1 MNMKTSN
8 NEVKRALSSTV
19 DAISD
24 ANQTMDNKLDELAGK
39 WKQKVGSAKVLWG
52 KLTDDELLKT
62 EGHVQ
67 KLGGLL
73 QERYAIT
80 KEAADK
86 QVSDFMSEFKK

>member
-1 MNMKTSN
+1 MTISK
-8 NEVKRALSSTV
+8 NELKHALSSL
-19 DAISD
+19 ASSASD
-24 ANQTMDNKLDELAGK
+24 ASHSMDNKLDEVAGK
-39 WKQKVGSAKVLWG
+39 WKQQVGSAKVIWG

-86 QVSDFMSEFKK
+86 QVSDFMSELKK

>member
-1 MNMKTSN
+1 MTTSKHDIKKTLSN
-8 NEVKRALSSTV
+8 SV
-19 DAISD
+19 DAVSD
-24 ANQTMDNKLDELAGK
+24 ATQTVDNKLDELAGR
-39 WKQKVGSAKVLWG
+39 WQQHVGSAKVLWG
-52 KLTDDELLKT
+52 KLTSDELLKT

-73 QERYAIT
+73 QERYAIS

>member
-1 MNMKTSN
+1 MTVLK
-8 NEVKRALSSTV
+8 NEFKS
-19 DAISD
+19 AISSV
-24 ANQTMDNKLDELAGK
+24 ANSVSDVNHSMDNKLDEMAGK
-39 WKQKVGSAKVLWG
+39 WKQKVGSAKVMWG

-62 EGHVQ
+62 EGHLQ

>member
-1 MNMKTSN
+1 MKTDKNAVQS
-8 NEVKRALSSTV
+8 AFASTA
-19 DAISD
+19 DAVSD

-39 WKQKVGSAKVLWG
+39 WKQQMGSAKVLWG

-67 KLGGLL
+67 KLGGLI

>member
-1 MNMKTSN
+1 M
-8 NEVKRALSSTV
+8 ALTKNGIDNTFSSAAGTV
-19 DAISD
+19 SD
-24 ANQTMDNKLDELAGK
+24 GNYLIDNKLDELLGK
-39 WKQKVGSAKVLWG
+39 WKQKVGSAKVMWG

-67 KLGGLL
+67 KLSGLL

-86 QVSDFMSEFKK
+86 QVNNFMSEFKK

>member
-1 MNMKTSN
+1 MT
-8 NEVKRALSSTV
+8 LSKIEIKNAVSSATES
-19 DAISD
+19 ISD
-24 ANQTMDNKLDELAGK
+24 ASHSMNNKLDELAGK
-39 WKQKVGSAKVLWG
+39 WKQKVGSAKVMWG

-86 QVSDFMSEFKK
+86 QVSDFMAQFKK

>member
-1 MNMKTSN
+1 MTISK
-8 NEVKRALSSTV
+8 NEVKQAASSASDSV
-19 DAISD
+19 SD
-24 ANQTMDNKLDELAGK
+24 AKHSMDNKLDELAGK
-39 WKQKVGSAKVLWG
+39 WKQKVGSAKVIWG

-86 QVSDFMSEFKK
+86 QVSDFMAEFKK

>member
-1 MNMKTSN
+1 MTVSK
-8 NEVKRALSSTV
+8 NEVKSALSSV
-19 DAISD
+19 ADSVAD
-24 ANQTMDNKLDELAGK
+24 ANHSMDNKLDEMAGK
-39 WKQKVGSAKVLWG
+39 WKQKVGSAKVMWG

-62 EGHVQ
+62 EGHMQ

>member
-1 MNMKTSN
+1 M
-8 NEVKRALSSTV
+8 ALSKHEIKSAVSSAT
-19 DAISD
+19 DSASE
-24 ANQTMDNKLDELAGK
+24 AKHSMDNKLDELAGK
-39 WKQKVGSAKVLWG
+39 WKQQIGSAKVLWG

>member
-1 MNMKTSN
+1 MKTDKNPLQS
-8 NEVKRALSSTV
+8 AFASSV
-19 DAISD
+19 DAVSD

-39 WKQKVGSAKVLWG
+39 WKQQVGSAKVLWG

-67 KLGGLL
+67 KLGGLI